1 MEPCQLSAAQAAVL
15 IRERK
20 LSSEELVRSCL
31 ARIAVRDETVRAWLH
46 LEPDQAIRDAR
57 ESDKR
62 PPMDGLHGL
71 PIGVKDVIDTADYP
85 TTQNSRI
92 YAGLRVGRDAAC
104 VALARGAGAVILG
117 KTDTVE
123 FASSGRKALTRNPFN
138 SAHTP
143 GGTSS
148 GSAAAVADFMVPIAF
163 GTQTSGSLIRPAAFN
178 GIYAM
183 KPTWNR
189 VSREGV
195 RMYSA
200 TLDTVG
206 WYGRSVQDLILTGEA
221 FGLQPWA
228 PQVSLRG
235 LRVGL
240 CRSPAWPLI
249 EPSGAA
255 ALERAGKRLTEAG
268 AIVEELVLEDRFD
281 GLRAAHAAISHRE
294 AGVAFLPEYVNALPL
309 LAPGLKDKVENVDAI
324 SDRKLLESYAL
335 ADSCRVAFDA
345 MFGASLDAVLTPS
358 APGEAPRGLD
368 TTGNAVFNQ
377 MWTLLHVPCV
387 NVPAGR
393 GALGLPV
400 GVQLVGPRLSDA
412 RLLAIAAAAAPVID
426 TEPDAALR
434 EVW

>member
-1 MEPCQLSAAQAAVL
+1 MQPCQLSATRAARL
-15 IRERK
+15 IKERQ

-31 ARIAVRDETVRAWLH
+31 ERIAKRDALVRAWLH
-46 LEPDQAIRDAR
+46 TEPEQAIRDAR
-57 ESDKR
+57 EADKR
-62 PPMDGLHGL
+62 PPTGALHGL

-85 TTQNSRI
+85 TTQNSPI
-92 YAGLRVGRDAAC
+92 YPGLRVGRDAAC
-104 VALARGAGAVILG
+104 VALARGSGAVVLG

-138 SAHTP
+138 PAHTP

-148 GSAAAVADFMVPIAF
+148 GSAAAVADFMAPIAF

-189 VSREGV
+189 ISREGV

-200 TLDTVG
+200 SLDTVG
-206 WYGRSVQDLILTGEA
+206 WYGRSVEDLTLVGEA
-221 FGLQPWA
+221 FGMQPWA
-228 PQVSLRG
+228 TRVNLRG

-240 CRSPAWPLI
+240 CRSPSWPLI
-249 EPSGAA
+249 EPAGAS
-255 ALERAGKRLTEAG
+255 ALQRAGNRLAECG
-268 AIVEELVLEDRFD
+268 AVVEELLLEARFD
-281 GLRAAHAAISHRE
+281 GLRAAHAAISNRE
-294 AGVAFLPEYVNALPL
+294 AGVAFLPEYVNAKAL
-309 LAPGLKDKVENVDAI
+309 LAQGLKDKVENAGGI
-324 SDRKLLESYAL
+324 SDRQLLESYAL

-345 MFGASLDAVLTPS
+345 LFGKSLDVVLTPS
-358 APGEAPRGLD
+358 APGEAPEGLH

-387 NVPAGR
+387 NIPAGR
-393 GALGLPV
+393 GVLGLPV

-412 RLLAIAAAAAPVID
+412 RLLAIAAAVAPAID
-426 TEPDAALR
+426 IEPDAPLR
-434 EVW
+434 ELW